1 MLALHAQR
9 WITRGLPFGVL
20 VIAALVLVP
29 LARVVAIA
37 LPALEPIAPSPT
49 PPPSAAAGA
58 QTPLAPLFTPEVQR
72 WSGKI
77 LAWARAFDLDPNLVA
92 TVMQIESCG
101 DPEARSTRG
110 ALGLFQVMPFHFG
123 AGEDPLDP
131 ETNAR
136 AGLAYLAEAL
146 RRAGGDVAQA
156 LAGYNGGHAVI
167 GRPDRWS
174 AETRRYVYWGVGIYA
189 DARQGR
195 ADSARLREWLAAG
208 GRRLC
213 AQAAQ
218 RRGTPQIGT
227 PSAPRR

>member
-20 VIAALVLVP
+20 VIAALVLTP

-37 LPALEPIAPSPT
+37 LPALEPIADLRPPAA

-58 QTPLAPLFTPEVQR
+58 EAALAPLFTPEVQR
-72 WSGKI
+72 WSAQI
-77 LAWARAFDLDPNLVA
+77 VAWARAFDLDPNLVA

-101 DPEARSTRG
+101 DPEARSRSG

-146 RRAGGDVAQA
+146 RRAGGDIAQA

-189 DARQGR
+189 DARRGR
-195 ADSARLREWLAAG
+195 ADSARLREWLEAG
-208 GRRLC
+208 GRSLC

-218 RRGTPQIGT
+218 RI
-227 PSAPRR
+227 SAPRR

>member
-20 VIAALVLVP
+20 VIAALVLTP
-29 LARVVAIA
+29 LARVVAIT
-37 LPALEPIAPSPT
+37 LPALEPIADLSPPAA
-49 PPPSAAAGA
+49 PPPSAAA
-58 QTPLAPLFTPEVQR
+58 LAPLFTPEVQR
-72 WSGKI
+72 WSAQI
-77 LAWARAFDLDPNLVA
+77 VAWARAFDLDPNLVA

-101 DPEARSTRG
+101 DPEARSRSG

-146 RRAGGDVAQA
+146 RRAGGDIAQA

-189 DARQGR
+189 DARRGR
-195 ADSARLREWLAAG
+195 ADSARLREWLEAG
-208 GRRLC
+208 GRSLC

-218 RRGTPQIGT
+218 RI
-227 PSAPRR
+227 SAPRR